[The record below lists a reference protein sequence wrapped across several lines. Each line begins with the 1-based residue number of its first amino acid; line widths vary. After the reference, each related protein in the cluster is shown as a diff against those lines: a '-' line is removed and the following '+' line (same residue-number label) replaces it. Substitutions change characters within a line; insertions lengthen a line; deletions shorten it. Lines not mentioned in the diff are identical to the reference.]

1 MRIKHKSYFQHLLSD
16 YTYNYAVSDSE
27 WEKSKLY
34 IHTKHAYTRK
44 KFHDKQS
51 TSSDS
56 VGLYYTIVKN
66 AEEKNDT
73 Y

>member
-1 MRIKHKSYFQHLLSD
+1 MGIKHKSYFQHLLSD
-16 YTYNYAVSDSE
+16 YTYKYAADSE
-27 WEKSKLY
+27 WGEKSKVY
-34 IHTKHAYTRK
+34 IHTKHAYTREML
-44 KFHDKQS
+44 HDKQS